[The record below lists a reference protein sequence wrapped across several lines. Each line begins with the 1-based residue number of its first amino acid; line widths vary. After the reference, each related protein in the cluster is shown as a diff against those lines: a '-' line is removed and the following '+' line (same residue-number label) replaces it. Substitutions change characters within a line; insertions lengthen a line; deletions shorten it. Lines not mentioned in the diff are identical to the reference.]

1 MGERLMLAGA
11 VFTLLILL
19 DCAALHLIAKDELS
33 STKQK
38 MLQTAL
44 VIFLPLLGALLVIS
58 VNKAKPIST
67 GKYAEELKFDAG
79 DLSLRARNKNENEFD
94 VNDD

>member
-1 MGERLMLAGA
+1 MLAGA

-19 DCAALHLIAKDELS
+19 DCAAIHLIAKDELS

-58 VNKAKPIST
+58 VNKSKPTST
-67 GKYAEELKFDAG
+67 GKYREEIKLEAG
-79 DLSLRARNKNENEFD
+79 DVSLKVRNKNENELD